1 MQVSQMKR
9 AVSQAQ
15 WKQRIVECRNS
26 GDLVKEWCRKQGISY
41 STYYRH
47 EQALLKST
55 QEPSDIAITEPVQQA
70 LSVPFVEVPGICQ
83 VTAKTHPQLR
93 RCMFAG
99 RGDCTLLH
107 YFLGHLV
114 QPTRRGYRCIR
125 CHRCLDLCRG
135 TGIQPAG
142 AGRRHQGL

>member
-83 VTAKTHPQLR
+83 VTAKTHTDSIVIQVSAPDFKLKVTGEAAMKALKEIERVLR
-93 RCMFAG
+93 NA
-99 RGDCTLLH
+99 
-107 YFLGHLV
+107 
-114 QPTRRGYRCIR
+114 
-125 CHRCLDLCRG
+125 
-135 TGIQPAG
+135 
-142 AGRRHQGL
+142 